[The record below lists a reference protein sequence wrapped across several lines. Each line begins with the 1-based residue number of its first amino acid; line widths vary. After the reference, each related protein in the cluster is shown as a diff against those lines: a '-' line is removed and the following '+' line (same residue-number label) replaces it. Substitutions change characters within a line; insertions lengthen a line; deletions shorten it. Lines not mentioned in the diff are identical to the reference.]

1 MIGFKPRTSG
11 IGSDRSTNWATTT
24 AHLFNVFEGNRQF
37 FIFSLSDAKEQHE
50 HEQDAAAAV
59 KNR

>member
-1 MIGFKPRTSG
+1 MIGFKPQTSG
-11 IGSDRSTNWATTT
+11 IWSNRSTNWATTT
-24 AHLFNVFEGNRQF
+24 AHLFNVFEGNLQF
-37 FIFSLSDAKEQHE
+37 FIFSLLDAKEHE